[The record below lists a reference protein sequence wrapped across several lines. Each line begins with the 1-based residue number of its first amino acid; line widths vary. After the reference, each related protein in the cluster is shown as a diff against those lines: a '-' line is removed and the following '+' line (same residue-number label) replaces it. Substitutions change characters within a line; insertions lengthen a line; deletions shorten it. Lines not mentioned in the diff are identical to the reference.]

1 MAPSKSPRKRSRNK
15 TPAPVAVREDEDLRS
30 APPVRRLVGQ
40 LLGLKAKVEDRGK
53 VFAGWRA
60 SIPNDSEVYDVIGRG
75 GLAFSTCLD
84 SFDAIF
90 GVLAALEAQGFSPP
104 RKYYTSTTSV
114 GDRVAIL
121 EAHRGTY
128 ADLVTV
134 PQMSDLRVVKRY
146 PGKGAGRSGGGLA
159 VESLGGQRLKV
170 AASHVVRLTS

>member
-1 MAPSKSPRKRSRNK
+1 MAPSKSQRKRSRSK
-15 TPAPVAVREDEDLRS
+15 PPVATVVREDEDLRS

-60 SIPNDSEVYDVIGRG
+60 SIPDDSDVYDVIGRG
-75 GLAFSTCLD
+75 EVAFSTCLD
-84 SFDAIF
+84 TFDAIF
-90 GVLAALEAQGFSPP
+90 GILAELESWGFSPP
-104 RKYYTSTTSV
+104 RKYYTSTTGV

-128 ADLVTV
+128 ADLVPV

-159 VESLGGQRLKV
+159 VESMGGQRLKV